1 LAEGQEKICPCIG
14 KGEMALFKKYRFALL
29 FIALTF
35 LVNWLMFGLFLTW
48 GEGWNSAATPVVL
61 VAYMFVPMLIAIL
74 VQKLVKHEEVIKPLQ
89 VSFKLNRW
97 FLVAWLL
104 PPLLALGAMGVSLL
118 FPGVQYSP
126 DMAGVFDI
134 FGQNLSPEQA
144 AQMRAQLEALPIS
157 YFWIALIQGLIAGI
171 SVNAVAAFGEE
182 LGWRGFL
189 LREFRDL
196 GFWKASLLI
205 GLIWGIWHAPV
216 ILQGHNY
223 PQHPLAGVGMMVI
236 WCMLLTPIIAYVRVK
251 ARSVIAAAIMHGTLN
266 GTAGLAILMIQGG
279 NDLTVGLTGVAG
291 FVVLLLVNILIAR
304 LNPELEV

>member
-1 LAEGQEKICPCIG
+1 
-14 KGEMALFKKYRFALL
+14 MFKKYRFAWL

-35 LVNWLMFGLFLTW
+35 LVNWLMLGLFLTF

-74 VQKLVKHEEVIKPLQ
+74 VQKLVKHEGVIKPLQ

-104 PPLLALGAMGVSLL
+104 PPLLAIGAMGVSLL

-189 LREFRDL
+189 LREFREL

-205 GLIWGIWHAPV
+205 GLIWGIWHAPI

-236 WCMLLTPIIAYVRVK
+236 WCMLLAPIIAYVRVK
-251 ARSVIAAAIMHGTLN
+251 ARSVIAAAILHGTLN
-266 GTAGLAILMIQGG
+266 GTAGLAILMVRGG

-291 FVVLLLVNILIAR
+291 FAVLLLVNILIAR
-304 LNPELEV
+304 LNPKLEV

>member
-1 LAEGQEKICPCIG
+1 
-14 KGEMALFKKYRFALL
+14 MFKKYRFALL

-205 GLIWGIWHAPV
+205 GLIWGIWHAPI

-266 GTAGLAILMIQGG
+266 GTAGLAILMIRGG

-304 LNPELEV
+304 LDPKLNLEAL

>member
-1 LAEGQEKICPCIG
+1 
-14 KGEMALFKKYRFALL
+14 MFKKYRFALL

-266 GTAGLAILMIQGG
+266 GTAGLAILMIRGG
-279 NDLTVGLTGVAG
+279 NDLTWTDRCGRVCSAPAG
-291 FVVLLLVNILIAR
+291 QHPHCR
-304 LNPELEV
+304 LNPKLEV

>member
-1 LAEGQEKICPCIG
+1 
-14 KGEMALFKKYRFALL
+14 MALFKKYRFALL

-189 LREFRDL
+189 LREFREL

-205 GLIWGIWHAPV
+205 GLIWGIWHAPI

-236 WCMLLTPIIAYVRVK
+236 WCMLLAPIIAYVRVK
-251 ARSVIAAAIMHGTLN
+251 ARSVIAAAILHGTLN
-266 GTAGLAILMIQGG
+266 GTAGLAILMVRGG

-291 FVVLLLVNILIAR
+291 FAVLLLVNILIAR
-304 LNPELEV
+304 LDPKLNLEAL

>member
-1 LAEGQEKICPCIG
+1 
-14 KGEMALFKKYRFALL
+14 MFKKYRFAWL

-35 LVNWLMFGLFLTW
+35 LVNWLMLGLFLTF

-74 VQKLVKHEEVIKPLQ
+74 VQKLVKHEGVIKPLQ

-104 PPLLALGAMGVSLL
+104 PPLLAIGAMGVSLL

-189 LREFRDL
+189 LREFREL

-205 GLIWGIWHAPV
+205 GLIWGIWHAPI

-236 WCMLLTPIIAYVRVK
+236 WCMLLAPIIAYVRVK
-251 ARSVIAAAIMHGTLN
+251 ARSVIAAAILHGTLN
-266 GTAGLAILMIQGG
+266 GTAGLAILMVRGG
-279 NDLTVGLTGVAG
+279 NDLAVGLTGVAG
-291 FVVLLLVNILIAR
+291 FAVLLLVNILIAR
-304 LNPELEV
+304 LDPKLNLEAL

>member
-1 LAEGQEKICPCIG
+1 
-14 KGEMALFKKYRFALL
+14 MFKKYRFALL

-304 LNPELEV
+304 LNPKLEV

>member
-1 LAEGQEKICPCIG
+1 
-14 KGEMALFKKYRFALL
+14 MFKKYRFALL

-61 VAYMFVPMLIAIL
+61 VAYMFIPMLIAIL

-189 LREFRDL
+189 LREFREL

>member
-1 LAEGQEKICPCIG
+1 
-14 KGEMALFKKYRFALL
+14 MFKKYRFALL

-266 GTAGLAILMIQGG
+266 GTAGLAILMIRGG

-304 LNPELEV
+304 LNPKLEV

>member
-1 LAEGQEKICPCIG
+1 
-14 KGEMALFKKYRFALL
+14 MFKKYRFAWL

-35 LVNWLMFGLFLTW
+35 LVNWLMLGLFLTF

-74 VQKLVKHEEVIKPLQ
+74 VQKLVKHEGVIKPLQ

-104 PPLLALGAMGVSLL
+104 PPLLAIGAMGVSLL

-189 LREFRDL
+189 LREFREL

-205 GLIWGIWHAPV
+205 GLIWGIWHAPI

-236 WCMLLTPIIAYVRVK
+236 WCMLLAPIIAYVRVK
-251 ARSVIAAAIMHGTLN
+251 ARSVIAAAILHGTLN
-266 GTAGLAILMIQGG
+266 GTAGLAILMVRGG

-291 FVVLLLVNILIAR
+291 FAVLLLVNILIAR
-304 LNPELEV
+304 LDPKLNLEAL

>member
-1 LAEGQEKICPCIG
+1 
-14 KGEMALFKKYRFALL
+14 LFKKYRFALL

-266 GTAGLAILMIQGG
+266 GTAGLAILMIRGG

-304 LNPELEV
+304 LNPKLEV

>member
-1 LAEGQEKICPCIG
+1 
-14 KGEMALFKKYRFALL
+14 MFKKYRFALL

-236 WCMLLTPIIAYVRVK
+236 WCMLLTPIIAYVRVN

-304 LNPELEV
+304 LNPKLEV